1 MLLSL
6 AQLSFHS
13 PVNADLFT
21 HLFRQYFYPFL
32 LRCQIISLPCRSV
45 HDQLSVYDPV
55 SVATSMILAKHLL
68 DQAFHVCSFACLFA
82 PLRLA
87 SSLLVDLFSAS
98 SVYEPIL
105 KTIAVENITNWG
117 KTVPAFSRSFLG
129 FL

>member
-1 MLLSL
+1 MPDHFF
-6 AQLSFHS
+6 A
-13 PVNADLFT
+13 
-21 HLFRQYFYPFL
+21 
-32 LRCQIISLPCRSV
+32 LPQRSSSV
-45 HDQLSVYDPV
+45 HDQLIVDPV
-55 SVATSMILAKHLL
+55 SDATSMILAKHVL
-68 DQAFHVCSFACLFA
+68 DQACHVCSFTCLFV

-87 SSLLVDLFSAS
+87 SCLLVDLLFSAS